1 LNEVTAIA
9 AGGGHTVALKSD
21 GTVVAWGA
29 NGFFH
34 QATVPVGLSGVTAI
48 AAGYSHTV
56 VLKGDGTVVAWGNN
70 LFGQSSV
77 PDDLS
82 GVTAIAAG
90 YGHTLALKSDGTVVA
105 WGWNDNGQTTVP
117 ASVGGVTAIAAGWY
131 HSAALIGPIIATQPV
146 AQTFASGGGVILSVS
161 AAGTG
166 LSYQWQFNG
175 TNIPGETSPI
185 LNLTSLSI
193 TNAGAYRVVVSST
206 AGGTVTSQDAILLLL
221 SFGDLKLYAGMTLAG
236 TVGQRFR
243 VDYTDAV
250 NIATTNWLALTTV
263 TLPFSPYLVIDPTSP
278 SQSKRFYRAVP
289 LP

>member
-1 LNEVTAIA
+1 
-9 AGGGHTVALKSD
+9 
-21 GTVVAWGA
+21 VV
-29 NGFFH
+29 
-34 QATVPVGLSGVTAI
+34 
-48 AAGYSHTV
+48 
-56 VLKGDGTVVAWGNN
+56 
-70 LFGQSSV
+70 
-77 PDDLS
+77 
-82 GVTAIAAG
+82 
-90 YGHTLALKSDGTVVA
+90 LKSDGTVVA